1 MRRSE
6 AGKVD
11 KAQTKKE
18 LGMDECL
25 AKDLD
30 FTVTIMGS

>member
-1 MRRSE
+1 MKRSE

-18 LGMDECL
+18 LGMMSAL
-25 AKDLD
+25 LR
-30 FTVTIMGS
+30 TWILL